1 MYRAVK
7 RVLERQ
13 AARVL
18 YRGEARQTL
27 PPIGE
32 WRRFDAT
39 DVQPGLFWCEDL
51 REARRQLM
59 AVGES
64 PKVAISSPAQYCGLR
79 LRRGTRIRELPEE
92 HEVLQRWCEALGQEY
107 RGQRLAGLAHEI
119 FLKLLKAKREVP
131 SAAERQKTLAGQGGK
146 CALCG
151 CGLTA
156 GTCELDHVVPVRQAF
171 AGSVQT
177 LQALCGDCHSEKTLR
192 ESAQPTSLE
201 SRVAPGVMEY
211 ARSPKLPPLVFEA
224 QACAASCKRDAL
236 YVGVDVVRCRR
247 NGLANAPFPLP
258 ILCPA
263 DGVEPVD
270 GVLPDLGFVEG
281 CCDARQSCLN
291 LLPYVGPGWYP
302 KVSLAAMLD
311 LGVCRWDHIVL
322 GISARSH
329 VDAATLRRALERMD
343 AAWPEGEEHM
353 AKLSVN
359 AMIGLWARSTEVVY
373 SVRSSSSELDGAGA
387 DFSQAFAYE
396 GGMVWDFVYARRL
409 LSNGTYRPIHD
420 AVLGFEHCM
429 VAKARRILDAPPR
442 YLAQVKTDCLLT
454 QRLPKRF
461 TERLRALEALRHPD
475 GTPVYRVEETR
486 PLLGSSRAPRME
498 AERPKQR
505 RWNGVDDPIS
515 HCLAGNSL
523 LLTGTG
529 KTHLARTIVVRLR
542 EQGEAVHL
550 VSKTH
555 CSAQN
560 LGLGAQTAD
569 HWVRRY
575 VRGGSAQKLDWL
587 VVEEITQLDMALWAD
602 LACVGL
608 NADVKFLLLRDF
620 RQLPAVLDSWAGRP
634 ISAPLEHS
642 QLIRD
647 LAGGHRHELTENM
660 RSDPGIFNFV
670 KWLRVGEEA
679 CPTLEQAKAR
689 LKELYPSP
697 GGRTPRWSSHSMAVN
712 AAANR
717 ALAPEASKLLQLEVI
732 HIGVRP
738 KMGVAKPKTAR
749 RA

>member
-1 MYRAVK
+1 M
-7 RVLERQ
+7 
-13 AARVL
+13 
-18 YRGEARQTL
+18 
-27 PPIGE
+27 
-32 WRRFDAT
+32 
-39 DVQPGLFWCEDL
+39 
-51 REARRQLM
+51 
-59 AVGES
+59 
-64 PKVAISSPAQYCGLR
+64 
-79 LRRGTRIRELPEE
+79 
-92 HEVLQRWCEALGQEY
+92 
-107 RGQRLAGLAHEI
+107 
-119 FLKLLKAKREVP
+119 
-131 SAAERQKTLAGQGGK
+131 
-146 CALCG
+146 
-151 CGLTA
+151 
-156 GTCELDHVVPVRQAF
+156 VPVRQAF

-211 ARSPKLPPLVFEA
+211 VRSPKLPPLVFEA
-224 QACAASCKRDAL
+224 QTCAKDST

-302 KVSLAAMLD
+302 KVSLAAMLE

-343 AAWPEGEEHM
+343 AAWQGEEHM

-359 AMIGLWARSTEVVY
+359 AMIGLWARNTEVVY

-461 TERLRALEALRHPD
+461 AERLRALEALRHPD
-475 GTPVYRVEETR
+475 GTPVYRVEETK

-505 RWNGVDDPIS
+505 RWI
-515 HCLAGNSL
+515 
-523 LLTGTG
+523 
-529 KTHLARTIVVRLR
+529 
-542 EQGEAVHL
+542 
-550 VSKTH
+550 
-555 CSAQN
+555 
-560 LGLGAQTAD
+560 
-569 HWVRRY
+569 
-575 VRGGSAQKLDWL
+575 
-587 VVEEITQLDMALWAD
+587 
-602 LACVGL
+602 
-608 NADVKFLLLRDF
+608 
-620 RQLPAVLDSWAGRP
+620 
-634 ISAPLEHS
+634 
-642 QLIRD
+642 
-647 LAGGHRHELTENM
+647 
-660 RSDPGIFNFV
+660 
-670 KWLRVGEEA
+670 
-679 CPTLEQAKAR
+679 
-689 LKELYPSP
+689 
-697 GGRTPRWSSHSMAVN
+697 
-712 AAANR
+712 
-717 ALAPEASKLLQLEVI
+717 
-732 HIGVRP
+732 
-738 KMGVAKPKTAR
+738 
-749 RA
+749 

>member
-1 MYRAVK
+1 M
-7 RVLERQ
+7 
-13 AARVL
+13 
-18 YRGEARQTL
+18 
-27 PPIGE
+27 
-32 WRRFDAT
+32 
-39 DVQPGLFWCEDL
+39 
-51 REARRQLM
+51 
-59 AVGES
+59 
-64 PKVAISSPAQYCGLR
+64 
-79 LRRGTRIRELPEE
+79 
-92 HEVLQRWCEALGQEY
+92 
-107 RGQRLAGLAHEI
+107 
-119 FLKLLKAKREVP
+119 
-131 SAAERQKTLAGQGGK
+131 
-146 CALCG
+146 
-151 CGLTA
+151 
-156 GTCELDHVVPVRQAF
+156 
-171 AGSVQT
+171 
-177 LQALCGDCHSEKTLR
+177 
-192 ESAQPTSLE
+192 
-201 SRVAPGVMEY
+201 
-211 ARSPKLPPLVFEA
+211 
-224 QACAASCKRDAL
+224 
-236 YVGVDVVRCRR
+236 
-247 NGLANAPFPLP
+247 
-258 ILCPA
+258 
-263 DGVEPVD
+263 
-270 GVLPDLGFVEG
+270 LPDLGFVEG

-343 AAWPEGEEHM
+343 AAWSEGEEHM

-396 GGMVWDFVYARRL
+396 GGMVWDFVYPRRL

-461 TERLRALEALRHPD
+461 AERLRALEALRHPD
-475 GTPVYRVEETR
+475 GTPVYRVEGTK

-505 RWNGVDDPIS
+505 RWNGVDD
-515 HCLAGNSL
+515 CLAGNSL
-523 LLTGTG
+523 LLTGLPGTG
-529 KTHLARTIVVRLR
+529 KTHLARTIVARLR
-542 EQGEAVHL
+542 EQGEAVRL

-555 CSAQN
+555 CSVQN

-587 VVEEITQLDMALWAD
+587 VVEEITQLDTALWAD

-608 NADVKFLLLRDF
+608 NADVKFLLLGDF

-647 LAGGHRHELTENM
+647 LAGGHRHELTENRHLQLCEVAAGRRGGVPHAGAGQGKAEGALPLQARVAGHHAGHQPQQAHGRE
-660 RSDPGIFNFV
+660 RSGEPRPGAGGLKAAPIGSHPHRFGLLRLIGAGGKIPKGVFV
-670 KWLRVGEEA
+670 AVAEVEPDGVRLDNGM
-679 CPTLEQAKAR
+679 R
-689 LKELYPSP
+689 LKNQELL
-697 GGRTPRWSSHSMAVN
+697 RATRSSHAVTY
-712 AAANR
+712 
-717 ALAPEASKLLQLEVI
+717 ASDSEHFFVQFCQ
-732 HIGVRP
+732 
-738 KMGVAKPKTAR
+738 AT
-749 RA
+749 